1 MSHDAL
7 PLDAV
12 CDDLQACGAVSEGRV
27 QERDGGQHR
36 RGQAGGRSASFHAP
50 ISGPGSPAVK
60 RGGRGLTWLLACCLL
75 LAGCGSTKLVYGQ
88 LDVLL
93 PWYFRDYID
102 LDTGQRR
109 NLERAVDGLLA
120 WHRESEAGRYVAF
133 FRELAR
139 DAAQPL
145 GLDRIR
151 AARLELDGF
160 WDDIARRMAPDAAAL
175 LSTLSDAQVEGLFA
189 RMAEGDAKLA
199 REALGRSRDQRVE
212 RREKALRRQIERWV
226 GRLDERLEALI
237 AACASALSADP
248 AGWIA
253 SRQAW
258 AGALREALADRQDL
272 SRLTPRLERLLADG
286 EAFWDPEYRRQF
298 VADRERVIR
307 LFADIDGSLTE
318 RQRDTLRKRLEGMAL
333 DFEAIAGG
341 A

>member
-1 MSHDAL
+1 MRHDAL

-12 CDDLQACGAVSEGRV
+12 RRDLQARGAVGEGRV

-36 RGQAGGRSASFHAP
+36 GGQAGGCSAPLHAP
-50 ISGPGSPAVK
+50 ISRPGSPAVK
-60 RGGRGLTWLLACCLL
+60 RGGRGLPWLLAGCLL
-75 LAGCGSTKLVYGQ
+75 LAGCGGAKLVYGQ

-93 PWYFRDYID
+93 PWYFRDYVD

-120 WHRESEAGRYVAF
+120 WHRESEVGRYAVF
-133 FRELAR
+133 FRELER
-139 DAAQPL
+139 EAAQPL
-145 GLDRIR
+145 GLDRIQ
-151 AARLELDGF
+151 AARLELDAF

-189 RMAEGDAKLA
+189 RMAEDDAKLA
-199 REALGRSRDQRVE
+199 SEASGRSREQRVE
-212 RREKALRRQIERWV
+212 RREKALRRQLERWV
-226 GRLDERLEALI
+226 GRLDDRQQGMI
-237 AACASALSADP
+237 AACATALSADP

-272 SRLTPRLERLLADG
+272 SRLTPRLAQLLADG
-286 EAFWDPEYRRQF
+286 EAFWDPEYRRRF
-298 VADRERVIR
+298 DADRERVMR
-307 LFADIDGSLTE
+307 LLADIDGSLTAG
-318 RQRDTLRKRLEGMAL
+318 QRATLRRRLEGLAL

>member
-1 MSHDAL
+1 MSHDLL
-7 PLDAV
+7 PLDAF
-12 CDDLQACGAVSEGRV
+12 CRDLQARGAAGGGGV
-27 QERDGGQHR
+27 QEREGGQQR
-36 RGQAGGRSASFHAP
+36 RGQAGCCSASFHAP
-50 ISGPGSPAVK
+50 ITRPGSPAVK
-60 RGGRGLTWLLACCLL
+60 RGGWALSWLLAGCLL

-120 WHRESEAGRYVAF
+120 WHRESEVGRYAVF
-133 FRELAR
+133 FRELER
-139 DAAQPL
+139 DAVQPL
-145 GLDRIR
+145 GSDRMR
-151 AARLELDGF
+151 EARLELDAF
-160 WDDIARRMAPDAAAL
+160 WDDIARRMAPDAAKL
-175 LSTLSDAQVEGLFA
+175 LSTLSDEQVEGLFT
-189 RMAEGDAKLA
+189 RMAERDAKLA
-199 REALGRSRDQRVE
+199 KESLGRSSEERVE
-212 RREKALRRQIERWV
+212 RREKALRRQAERWV
-226 GRLDERLEALI
+226 GRLDERQRALV
-237 AACASALSADP
+237 AACARDLSADP

-272 SRLTPRLERLLADG
+272 SRLAPRLARLLADG

-298 VADRERVIR
+298 DADRERVIR
-307 LFADIDGSLTE
+307 LFADIDGSLTAG
-318 RQRDTLRKRLEGMAL
+318 QRATLRKRLEELAL